1 MESKPQ
7 PQPPSPTLLRRLI
20 NLDSAISLHLYTLFN
35 PIFPFSVLKFLE
47 FSGDGRLFFPI
58 ILSLLYTTTSLSTLT
73 TTATLTVTSL
83 LLLNL
88 LLGSLLDLLLI
99 GLLKHLIQRP
109 RPVYNKNMFLSFAVD
124 HWSFPSGHS
133 SRVSFIA
140 TLISIY
146 SASVEQILVTRLK
159 FDADSMLVEY
169 FVVIVGVWAAITSAS
184 RVLLGRHFVLD
195 VVAGACLGVLEG
207 IFVIR
212 VFNYETLKSFLL

>member
-1 MESKPQ
+1 MESEP

-20 NLDSAISLHLYTLFN
+20 NLDTAISLHLYTLLH
-35 PIFPFSVLKFLE
+35 PILPFALLKFLE

-58 ILSLLYTTTSLSTLT
+58 ILSLLFTTTSISTLT
-73 TTATLTVTSL
+73 TTVTPTSL

-140 TLISIY
+140 TLIYFY
-146 SASVEQILVTRLK
+146 STSVEQVLVTQLK
-159 FDADSMLVEY
+159 FVADGMLVEY
-169 FVVIVGVWAAITSAS
+169 LVVIVGVWAAITSTS

-207 IFVIR
+207 ILVIR
-212 VFNYETLKSFLL
+212 LFNYENLSSFLR

>member
-1 MESKPQ
+1 MESKP
-7 PQPPSPTLLRRLI
+7 PSLTLLRRLI
-20 NLDSAISLHLYTLFN
+20 NLDSAISLHLYTLFH
-35 PIFPFSVLKFLE
+35 PILPFSVLKFLE

-58 ILSLLYTTTSLSTLT
+58 VLSLLYTTTSISTFT
-73 TTATLTVTSL
+73 TTATLTVTVTSL

-140 TLISIY
+140 TLFSFY
-146 SASVEQILVTRLK
+146 SASVEQILVARLK

-169 FVVIVGVWAAITSAS
+169 FVVIVGVWAAITSTS

-195 VVAGACLGVLEG
+195 VVAGACLGILEG

-212 VFNYETLKSFLL
+212 VFNYENLKSFLR